1 MSKPHDASHD
11 MSATMTSVPRRRAL
25 LGAPAAG
32 REQRR
37 REDRCQVARRIP
49 GFVLGSPKIVEPV
62 APSVVDLF
70 LELAAIPSPS
80 GKERLVA
87 DRVGTYLTELGLAW
101 DEDASGEAVGSN
113 AGNIYCRLPG
123 PDQSGTPLFLC
134 AHLDTVPPEGPIEP
148 VVEDGIVRNAA
159 GTILGGDNKAA
170 VAAMLEGARRI
181 VAEGRPHAGVE
192 LVFTT
197 KEEVGLLGA
206 AAFDAT
212 RLEADL
218 GFVYDH
224 AAPIGEVVIGAPSA
238 RSFEVRFH
246 GRAAHAG
253 IAPEEG
259 RSAIQAA
266 SRAIADLRL
275 GRIDD
280 VTSANVGVISGGTA
294 RNVVPEWCTVRA
306 EARSHDERTLSD
318 LVQEMMDAFSYAAS
332 VSDCTVEIEVR
343 EQYRGYRFR
352 SEDRVISLAET
363 ALRGAGVDTHTALC
377 GGGADANVFN
387 VAGIP
392 CVVLANGM
400 AEIHTPDEHIAVS
413 DIERMVDVTL
423 GLVEA
428 ARAS

>member
-1 MSKPHDASHD
+1 VPAS
-11 MSATMTSVPRRRAL
+11 
-25 LGAPAAG
+25 
-32 REQRR
+32 
-37 REDRCQVARRIP
+37 
-49 GFVLGSPKIVEPV
+49 VL
-62 APSVVDLF
+62 DLF

-80 GKERLVA
+80 GSERLVA
-87 DRVGTYLTELGLAW
+87 DRVGAYLTDLGLAW
-101 DEDASGEAVGSN
+101 DEDASGPAVGSDS
-113 AGNIYCRLPG
+113 GNLYCRLPG
-123 PDQSGTPLFLC
+123 RDPAGVPVFFC

-148 VVEDGIVRNAA
+148 VVEDGVVRNAA

-181 VAEGRPHAGVE
+181 VAEGRPHGGVE

-197 KEEVGLLGA
+197 KEEVGLVGA
-206 AAFDAT
+206 AAFDT
-212 RLEADL
+212 SRLEAGV

-224 AAPIGEVVIGAPSA
+224 AAPVGELVIGAPSA
-238 RSFEVRFH
+238 RAFEVRFH

-266 SRAIADLRL
+266 ARAIADLRL

-294 RNVVPEWCTVRA
+294 RNVVPEWCTLRA
-306 EARSHDERTLSD
+306 EARSHDERMLSEV
-318 LVQEMMDAFSYAAS
+318 VQEMTDAFSYAAS
-332 VSDCTVEIEVR
+332 VSDCTVEIELR

-352 SEDRVISLAET
+352 PDEPVVELART
-363 ALRGAGVDTHTALC
+363 ALQASGLDVRTGLC

-387 VAGIP
+387 LAGIP

-400 AEIHTPDEHIAVS
+400 AEIHTPAEHIAVA

-428 ARAS
+428 ARAA

>member
-1 MSKPHDASHD
+1 MPAF
-11 MSATMTSVPRRRAL
+11 VP
-25 LGAPAAG
+25 
-32 REQRR
+32 
-37 REDRCQVARRIP
+37 
-49 GFVLGSPKIVEPV
+49 GSPKIVKPL
-62 APSVVDLF
+62 PQSVVDLF

-80 GKERLVA
+80 GKERPVA
-87 DRVGTYLTELGLAW
+87 DRVGAYLSELGLGW
-101 DEDASGEAVGSN
+101 DEDSSGPSVGSD
-113 AGNIYCRLPG
+113 AGNIFCRLPG
-123 PDQSGTPLFLC
+123 RAPAGTPVFFC

-148 VVEDGIVRNAA
+148 VVEEGVVRNAA

-170 VAAMLEGARRI
+170 VAAMLESVRRI
-181 VAEGRPHAGVE
+181 VTEGRPHAGVE

-197 KEEVGLLGA
+197 KEEVGLVGA
-206 AAFDAT
+206 GAFDAS

-238 RSFEVRFH
+238 RAFEVRFH

-266 SRAIADLRL
+266 ARAIADLRL

-306 EARSHDERTLSD
+306 EARSHDERTLSE
-318 LVQEMMDAFSYAAS
+318 LVQEMMDAFSFAGS
-332 VSDCTVEIEVR
+332 VSDCTVEIELR
-343 EQYRGYRFR
+343 EQYRGYRLR
-352 SEDRVISLAET
+352 SDDRVIALAET
-363 ALRGAGVDTHTALC
+363 ALRGAGVETHTALC

-387 VAGIP
+387 LAGIP

-400 AEIHTPDEHIAVS
+400 AEIHTPDEHIAVA

-423 GLVEA
+423 ELVEA
-428 ARAS
+428 ARAA

>member
-1 MSKPHDASHD
+1 
-11 MSATMTSVPRRRAL
+11 VR
-25 LGAPAAG
+25 
-32 REQRR
+32 
-37 REDRCQVARRIP
+37 
-49 GFVLGSPKIVEPV
+49 
-62 APSVVDLF
+62 PSVVDLF
-70 LELAAIPSPS
+70 LELAAIASPS
-80 GKERLVA
+80 GSERPVA
-87 DRVGTYLTELGLAW
+87 DRVGAYLTGLGLSW
-101 DEDASGEAVGSN
+101 DEDASGASIGSD
-113 AGNIYCRLPG
+113 AGNLFCRLPG
-123 PDQSGTPLFLC
+123 RQPDGVPVFFC
-134 AHLDTVPPEGPIEP
+134 AHLDTVPPEGPIDP
-148 VVEDGIVRNAA
+148 VVDEGVVRNAA

-170 VAAMLEGARRI
+170 VAALLEAAGRI
-181 VAEGRPHAGVE
+181 VGEELPHAGVE

-206 AAFDAT
+206 GAFDT
-212 RLEADL
+212 SRLEASL

-238 RSFEVRFH
+238 RAFEVRFH

-266 SRAIADLRL
+266 ARAIADLRL
-275 GRIDD
+275 GRIDE

-306 EARSHDERTLSD
+306 EARSHDERTLSA
-318 LVQEMMDAFSYAAS
+318 LVQEMMDAFSFAAS
-332 VSDCTVEIEVR
+332 VSDCTVEIELK

-352 SEDRVISLAET
+352 PDEQVITLAAS
-363 ALRGAGVDTHTALC
+363 ALRGVGAEVSTQLC

-387 VAGIP
+387 LAGIP

-400 AEIHTPDEHIAVS
+400 AEIHTPDEHIAVA

-428 ARAS
+428 ARAA

>member
-1 MSKPHDASHD
+1 VAV
-11 MSATMTSVPRRRAL
+11 SVL
-25 LGAPAAG
+25 
-32 REQRR
+32 
-37 REDRCQVARRIP
+37 
-49 GFVLGSPKIVEPV
+49 
-62 APSVVDLF
+62 DLF

-80 GKERLVA
+80 GSERGVA
-87 DRVGTYLTELGLAW
+87 DRVGAYLTELGLEW
-101 DEDASGEAVGSN
+101 DEDASGPAIGSD
-113 AGNIYCRLPG
+113 AGNILCRLPG
-123 PDQSGTPLFLC
+123 AIDGGTPVFFC

-148 VVEDGIVRNAA
+148 VVDEGVVRNAA

-192 LVFTT
+192 FVFTT
-197 KEEVGLLGA
+197 QEEVGLIGA
-206 AAFDAT
+206 GAFDAS
-212 RLEADL
+212 RLDAQL

-224 AAPIGEVVIGAPSA
+224 AAPIGEVVLGAPSA
-238 RSFEVRFH
+238 RAFEVRFH

-266 SRAIADLRL
+266 ARAVADLRL

-280 VTSANVGVISGGTA
+280 VSSTNVGVISGGTA

-306 EARSHDERTLSD
+306 EARSHDERTLSE
-318 LVQEMMDAFSYAAS
+318 LVQEMTDAFSFAAT
-332 VSDCTVEIEVR
+332 VSDCTVEIELR

-352 SEDRVISLAET
+352 PDDPVLRIAED
-363 ALRGAGVDTHTALC
+363 ALRAAGVEPHTALC

-387 VAGIP
+387 HAGIP
-392 CVVLANGM
+392 CAVLANGM
-400 AEIHTPDEHIAVS
+400 AEIHTPAEHIAVA
-413 DIERMVDVTL
+413 DVERMVEVTL

-428 ARAS
+428 ARAA

>member
-1 MSKPHDASHD
+1 
-11 MSATMTSVPRRRAL
+11 
-25 LGAPAAG
+25 
-32 REQRR
+32 
-37 REDRCQVARRIP
+37 
-49 GFVLGSPKIVEPV
+49 V
-62 APSVVDLF
+62 APSVLDLF

-80 GKERLVA
+80 GSERRVA
-87 DRVGTYLTELGLAW
+87 DRVGGYLSELGLEW
-101 DEDASGEAVGSN
+101 DEDATGPAVGSD

-123 PDQSGTPLFLC
+123 GADGGTPVFFC
-134 AHLDTVPPEGPIEP
+134 AHLDTVPPEAAIEP
-148 VVEDGIVRNAA
+148 VVEDGIVRNSA

-181 VAEGRPHAGVE
+181 VSEGLPHPGVE

-197 KEEVGLLGA
+197 KEEVGLVGA
-206 AAFDAT
+206 GAFDAS
-212 RLEADL
+212 RLDARL

-224 AAPIGEVVIGAPSA
+224 AAPIGEVVLGAPSA
-238 RSFEVRFH
+238 RAFEVRFH

-266 SRAIADLRL
+266 ARAIADLRL

-280 VTSANVGVISGGTA
+280 LSSTNVGVISGGTA

-306 EARSHDERTLSD
+306 EARSHDERTLSEV
-318 LVQEMMDAFSYAAS
+318 VQEMTDAFSFAAS
-332 VSDCTVEIEVR
+332 VSDCTVEIELLQ
-343 EQYRGYRFR
+343 QYRGYRFR
-352 SEDRVISLAET
+352 REDRVIQVAET
-363 ALRGAGVDTHTALC
+363 ALRGVGLHAHTALC

-387 VAGIP
+387 HAGIP

-400 AEIHTPDEHIAVS
+400 AEIHTPDEHIAVA
-413 DIERMVDVTL
+413 DIERMVEVTL

-428 ARAS
+428 ARAA

>member
-1 MSKPHDASHD
+1 M
-11 MSATMTSVPRRRAL
+11 
-25 LGAPAAG
+25 
-32 REQRR
+32 
-37 REDRCQVARRIP
+37 
-49 GFVLGSPKIVEPV
+49 F
-62 APSVVDLF
+62 F
-70 LELAAIPSPS
+70 
-80 GKERLVA
+80 
-87 DRVGTYLTELGLAW
+87 
-101 DEDASGEAVGSN
+101 
-113 AGNIYCRLPG
+113 
-123 PDQSGTPLFLC
+123 C

-148 VVEDGIVRNAA
+148 VVEDGVVRNAA

-197 KEEVGLLGA
+197 KEEVGLVGA

-212 RLEADL
+212 RLEAGL

-238 RSFEVRFH
+238 RAFEVRFH

-266 SRAIADLRL
+266 ARAIADLRL

-306 EARSHDERTLSD
+306 EARSHDERTLSEI
-318 LVQEMMDAFSYAAS
+318 VQEMMDAFSFAAS

-343 EQYRGYRFR
+343 GAVPGLPLPLRRP
-352 SEDRVISLAET
+352 VVALAET
-363 ALRGAGVDTHTALC
+363 ALRGVGV
-377 GGGADANVFN
+377 
-387 VAGIP
+387 
-392 CVVLANGM
+392 
-400 AEIHTPDEHIAVS
+400 E
-413 DIERMVDVTL
+413 VTRRSAA
-423 GLVEA
+423 A
-428 ARAS
+428 ARTRTSSTWRESRASCSPTGWPRSTRPPSTSPSPTSSGWST

>member
-1 MSKPHDASHD
+1 
-11 MSATMTSVPRRRAL
+11 
-25 LGAPAAG
+25 
-32 REQRR
+32 
-37 REDRCQVARRIP
+37 
-49 GFVLGSPKIVEPV
+49 VL
-62 APSVVDLF
+62 PSVLDLF

-80 GKERLVA
+80 GEERRVA
-87 DRVGTYLTELGLAW
+87 DRVGAYLTELGLHW
-101 DEDASGEAVGSN
+101 DEDASGPIVGSDS
-113 AGNIYCRLPG
+113 GNIFCRLPG
-123 PDQSGTPLFLC
+123 RDAAGTPVFFC

-148 VVEDGIVRNAA
+148 VVEDGVVRNAA

-181 VAEGRPHAGVE
+181 VAEERPHAGVE

-197 KEEVGLLGA
+197 KEEVGLVGA
-206 AAFDAT
+206 GAFDVS
-212 RLEADL
+212 RLEAAL

-224 AAPIGEVVIGAPSA
+224 AAPIGELVIGAPSA
-238 RSFEVRFH
+238 RAFEVRFH

-266 SRAIADLRL
+266 ARAIADLRL
-275 GRIDD
+275 GRIDE
-280 VTSANVGVISGGTA
+280 VTSANVGAISGGTA

-306 EARSHDERTLSD
+306 EARSHDERTLSE
-318 LVQEMMDAFSYAAS
+318 LVQEMLDAFSFAAS
-332 VSDCTVEIEVR
+332 MSDCTVEIELE

-352 SEDRVISLAET
+352 PGEPVVVLAET
-363 ALRGAGVDTHTALC
+363 ALLGAGVETHTALC

-387 VAGIP
+387 LAGIP
-392 CVVLANGM
+392 CAVLANGM
-400 AEIHTPDEHIAVS
+400 AEIHTPDEHIAVA

-428 ARAS
+428 ARAA